1 MPIMGIGDFMTL
13 FDNILLETIF
23 ILFPLSIWMIYQ
35 IYMKNIDKER
45 RNISFDLA
53 LFTMIYLMTKIY
65 NLKYSYLLYFS
76 LNVPLILAYVKK
88 RELSFLMITVFQILF
103 MKHFFEEQIALLL
116 LDSVGCYA
124 LYKVLSY
131 RKRDYTKDAFVFV
144 LAKFVFA
151 YSYFLFKVPIGYDN
165 RIQFIEIFFVFL
177 IFVFLITFTIFI
189 LKKSEDMILYSN
201 AISLLDEEKKLR
213 ASLFKITHEIKN
225 PIAVCKGYLDMFDMD
240 NKEHSKKYIPILKSE
255 IEKVLTL
262 LQDFLSISKIKIEKE
277 TLDINYLL
285 ENVIDSVSPLL
296 KEKQIKTDLHI
307 SDEEVF
313 MEADYNRLNQVI
325 INLIKNSI
333 ESMEQREKKI
343 LTICTEEKKDT
354 IQIRIKDSGIGITSE
369 NLKKMSEPFFTTKKA
384 GTGLGVYLS
393 KEIIR
398 GHGGTIR
405 YESEI
410 EKGTQVIITLP
421 RIENLNYT

>member
-1 MPIMGIGDFMTL
+1 MGIGDFMTL

-23 ILFPLSIWMIYQ
+23 IIFPLSIWMIYQ
-35 IYMKNIDKER
+35 IYIKNIDKER
-45 RNISFDLA
+45 RTISFDIA

-65 NLKYSYLLYFS
+65 NLRYSYLLYFS

-103 MKHFFEEQIALLL
+103 MKHFFEEHLALLL
-116 LDSVGCYA
+116 LDGIGCYF

-151 YSYFLFKVPIGYDN
+151 YSYFLFKVPMGYEN
-165 RIQFIEIFFVFL
+165 KVEFVEIFFVFL

-225 PIAVCKGYLDMFDMD
+225 PIAVCKGYLDMFDID
-240 NKEHSKKYIPILKSE
+240 KKEHSKKYIPILKSE

-296 KEKQIKTDLHI
+296 KEKKIKTDLHI
-307 SDEEVF
+307 SEEEVF

-333 ESMEQREKKI
+333 ESMEQKEQKI
-343 LTICTEEKKDT
+343 LTIYAEEKKDT
-354 IQIRIKDSGIGITSE
+354 VQIRIKDSGIGITSE
-369 NLKKMSEPFFTTKKA
+369 NLKKMCEPFFTTKKQ

-421 RIENLNYT
+421 RIEDLNYI